1 MTWTKNSPETVA
13 RIEEA
18 LRDIPVNK
26 RQMFGCPCWF
36 GGDALCCGAHD
47 DHLFLRLAEQ
57 DREQLLAEWPEVR
70 RFEPLPGRVMREYL
84 VLPSALLENGPTL
97 REWLMRSFVYASS
110 LPPKEKKPRARNRR

>member
-1 MTWTKNSPETVA
+1 MTWQKNSPETVA

-18 LRDIPVNK
+18 LQGIPVGK

-36 GGDALCCGAHD
+36 AGDAMCCGVHD

-57 DREQLLAEWPEVR
+57 DREQLLAEWTEAR

-84 VLPSALLENGPTL
+84 VLPTELIADTALLH
-97 REWLMRSFVYASS
+97 EWLIRSCRFASS
-110 LPPKEKKPRARNRR
+110 LPPKVKKSARK

>member
-1 MTWTKNSPETVA
+1 MTWHKNSPETVA

-18 LRDIPVNK
+18 LQGIPVGK

-36 GGDALCCGAHD
+36 AGDAMCCGVHD

-57 DREQLLAEWPEVR
+57 DREQLLAEGPGVR

-84 VLPSALLENGPTL
+84 VLPPALLASGAAL
-97 REWLMRSFVYASS
+97 REWLTRSFAFASS
-110 LPPKEKKPRARNRR
+110 LPPKEKKPRARNRQ